1 MNLKVLKAGLIF
13 STLLVSNLLI
23 GQSIN
28 FERLKI
34 SEIEAY
40 EKTQNSTP
48 KDTVKFGIL
57 KNPHKDLETLID
69 TKAFIFR
76 RNEDKFNPQLHVWYY
91 FVEDSEKIQAKC
103 YNWGLYNP
111 AFNPSK
117 NEKLLIKLSKK
128 EEIFVKKYSGLEKEL
143 NELLGEPFKKE
154 TIADNDSRF
163 VEVVFWEDESKIV
176 ELSINFERKLNKIPG
191 IGIFANFQ
199 IEVMIT
205 YK

>member
-1 MNLKVLKAGLIF
+1 M
-13 STLLVSNLLI
+13 
-23 GQSIN
+23 
-28 FERLKI
+28 
-34 SEIEAY
+34 
-40 EKTQNSTP
+40 
-48 KDTVKFGIL
+48 
-57 KNPHKDLETLID
+57 
-69 TKAFIFR
+69 
-76 RNEDKFNPQLHVWYY
+76 WYY
-91 FVEDSEKIQAKC
+91 FVADSEKIQAKC

-176 ELSINFERKLNKIPG
+176 ELSINFERKLNKIQG